1 MFEKDTEYYIFAAG
15 TYGRRLIN
23 FLRENAPDINIIAY
37 IDNDKKKQ
45 GTIYQELPVISY
57 EEAKPNLPHNKII
70 ISLSLPTQVR
80 DFLLKEGF
88 VENKDFFSEFGF
100 LPKYFWVVQ
109 KKIVTPNVLIF
120 TNNSCVRNCDGCYA
134 YIPYVKK
141 AFSCS
146 FESFKSTAD
155 LMFKHFDKCLN
166 VNIVGGETLLNK
178 NVADLCVYLRENY
191 SHKFGTMNIATSGIL
206 IPSDEDMKKFA
217 FAKTEFSL
225 SDYVNI
231 DERAKNNLPLLIE
244 KCEEFGV
251 HYYRD
256 RQTDQEVWF
265 DLGNPYEINITDEEQ
280 LKENFN
286 KCFKTVTSCLDGKLF
301 ACFMQHWRWLA
312 TGISEPHG
320 DDVFDLT
327 QEVTKKSREQLY
339 KILSYQPE
347 LGYHTGCAHCGG
359 TFTPYLPKDKEK

>member
-1 MFEKDTEYYIFAAG
+1 MFEKRTEYYIFAAG

-23 FLRENAPDINIIAY
+23 FLCDNAPELKIIAY
-37 IDNDKKKQ
+37 IDNDPKKQ
-45 GTIYQELPVISY
+45 GTVYQGLSVISY
-57 EEAKPNLPHNKII
+57 EKAKPTLPQKKII

-80 DFLLKEGF
+80 DFLLAEGY
-88 VENKDFFSEFGF
+88 VENEDFFSEFGF
-100 LPKYFWVVQ
+100 LPRYFWAVH

-120 TNNSCVRNCDGCYA
+120 TNNSCICKCDGCYA

-141 AFSCS
+141 SFSCS
-146 FESFKSTAD
+146 LENFKNTTD

-166 VNIVGGETLLNK
+166 INIVGGETLLNK

-191 SHKFGTMNIATSGIL
+191 ASKFGTMNIATSGIL

-225 SDYVNI
+225 SDYTES
-231 DERAKNNLPLLIE
+231 DERAKKNLPLLIE
-244 KCEEFGV
+244 KCKEFGV
-251 HYYRD
+251 HCYRD
-256 RQTDQEVWF
+256 RQCDREVWF
-265 DLGNPYEINITDEEQ
+265 NLGNPYEINITDSEQ
-280 LKENFN
+280 LKTNFN

-301 ACFMQHWRWLA
+301 GCFMQHWRWLA

-320 DDVFDLT
+320 DDWFELEQD
-327 QEVTKKSREQLY
+327 VTSESREQLY
-339 KILSYQPE
+339 KILSYQPK

-359 TFTPYLPKDKEK
+359 TFTPYLK